1 MMRGNKMIRTRQTR
15 STARLVKLLV
25 LAAAALVFGSFFAF
39 SHGVEAGFVPPAAGS
54 EPEAQDFSRFRH
66 DSQQHRRMPCLLCHV
81 RSDNSAR
88 PKMPGHTPCSSCH
101 TEQFANNQSP
111 ICTICHTATDVKP
124 FPPLRSFNVQFNHA
138 RHTRQTN
145 CATCHKPSRSGVAL
159 SIPAG
164 ASAHTT
170 CFQCH
175 GPQTTVGDRNIGSCS
190 VCHQL
195 GRPVR
200 VSESAAAFAVN
211 FSHAEH
217 ARKNLSCSACHTVR
231 AGTARGRQVT
241 QPAAAMHFPPAGAQ
255 SCASCH
261 NNKRAFGE
269 DFAQC
274 RRCHEAR
281 TFKF

>member
-1 MMRGNKMIRTRQTR
+1 MRTIKAKSTSIGSRQR
-15 STARLVKLLV
+15 RIKLAVLFTAALLGGAFV
-25 LAAAALVFGSFFAF
+25 ISVHQGSSAETFAAA
-39 SHGVEAGFVPPAAGS
+39 PAA
-54 EPEAQDFSRFRH
+54 ETAQDFSRFLH
-66 DSQQHRRMPCLLCHV
+66 DSPQHRRMPCLLCHV
-81 RSDNSAR
+81 RTDNSTT

-101 TEQFANNQSP
+101 VQQFADNQNP

-124 FPPLRSFNVQFNHA
+124 FPPLRSFSVQFNHA

-145 CATCHKPSRSGVAL
+145 CATCHKPSRQGVAL
-159 SIPAG
+159 SIPSG
-164 ASAHTT
+164 RNAHAT

-175 GPQTTVGDRNIGSCS
+175 GPRTMAGDRNIGSCS

-200 VSESAAAFAVN
+200 ISDTAKAFSVN

-217 ARKNLSCSACHTVR
+217 ARKNLNCSACHSVR
-231 AGTARGRQVT
+231 AGSGLGIQVSK
-241 QPAAAMHFPPAGAQ
+241 PAAAMHFAPAGTQ

-269 DFAQC
+269 DFTQC
-274 RRCHEAR
+274 KRCHEQR